1 MKPKVLLW
9 YDVEDYITE
18 ESDDALLAL
27 INMMDGR
34 GIRGTFKLVGEKIRA
49 LKSRGREDILEKLA
63 GHDLGYHTDMHSEHP
78 TISAYC
84 DPLSF
89 SEGAREVDKREAGG
103 LADLRRI
110 MNMPVST
117 DGLPVSTDGLPV
129 STYGQPGAAWAPQVF
144 PVLRKWGIPTYVDY
158 NDMIDLDYGP
168 FWYGGILSLTLIKGI
183 MRMEL
188 EADGLAKA
196 KAQFD
201 QLVDSGEELISIFYH
216 PCEYSTVEF
225 WDSVNFSRGINTPR
239 ENWRRSRLRAPG
251 EMAAYVEML
260 GQFIDYLLAQGCAFI
275 TTAQL
280 MDNDCFGAYDQAS
293 SFTPEDIQQLAGL
306 WHQDISHVCIAG
318 QSLCASEVFSL
329 FRATLCGEKPL
340 PELLY
345 GPEANRDTQEGARG
359 TLEDYRKAL
368 CVDYPS
374 VLGYPQLPDYFML
387 CGKMVNP
394 VDMACTLAWIIR
406 NNPGEADTID
416 VIRGSLTPQK
426 YINSNPNW
434 GEKWIIFPEDFQVS
448 RLLETA
454 RLQAWT
460 LKPALWLATEHQA

>member
-1 MKPKVLLW
+1 MAMKVLLW

-27 INMMDGR
+27 VNMMDGR

-89 SEGAREVDKREAGG
+89 LDGALEVEKREAGG

-110 MNMPVST
+110 MNM
-117 DGLPVSTDGLPV
+117 PV

-144 PVLRKWGIPTYVDY
+144 PVLRKWGIPTYVDS
-158 NDMIDLDYGP
+158 NDMIDLDHGP
-168 FWYGGILSLTLIKGI
+168 FWYGGILSLTLLKGI

-188 EADGLAKA
+188 EVDGLDHA

-201 QLVDSGEELISIFYH
+201 QLADSGEELISIFYH
-216 PCEYSTVEF
+216 PCEYATVEF
-225 WDSVNFSRGINTPR
+225 WDSVNFSRGVNTPR

-251 EMAAYVEML
+251 EMSAFVEIL
-260 GQFIDYLLAQGCAFI
+260 GQFIDYLLVQGCTFI

-280 MDNDCFGAYDQAS
+280 MDDDCFGAYERAS
-293 SFTPEDIQQLAGL
+293 DVSPDDVHQLANM
-306 WHQDISHVCIAG
+306 WHQDIGHVCIAG

-329 FRATLCGEKPL
+329 FRATLCREKL
-340 PELLY
+340 YPELLY
-345 GPEANRDTQEGARG
+345 GPEANCDTQDSARG
-359 TLEDYRKAL
+359 TLEDYRRAL
-368 CVDYPS
+368 RIDYPS
-374 VLGYPQLPDYFML
+374 VLGYPQLPDYFTL

-406 NNPGEADTID
+406 NRPDEADTID
-416 VIRGSLTPQK
+416 VIRGSLKPQK
-426 YINSNPNW
+426 YINNNPNW
-434 GEKWIIFPEDFQVS
+434 GEKWIIFPADFQVS

-460 LKPALWLATEHQA
+460 LKPALWQAADHPFSH